1 MNPRIPNSLRFLS
14 MDAVQK
20 ANSGHPGMP
29 MGMADVATI
38 LFTEF
43 LKFDPKDS
51 NWPDRDRFVL
61 SNGHGS
67 MLLYS
72 LLYLL
77 GYPEPSL
84 SDIKRFRQLNS
95 KTPGHPEYKLTTG
108 VETTTGPLA
117 QGLGNAV
124 GMALAERIQNK
135 RFGDEIVNH
144 NTYAF
149 AGDGCL
155 MEGLSHEV
163 LSFAGHMK
171 LNKLIVFFDDN
182 KISIDGPTSLSVSD
196 DIERRIL
203 SYGWEY
209 IKVDGHNHNGIRK
222 AITKARKSKKPSMIA
237 CRTKIGFGSPNKEGS
252 EKCHGAALG
261 DDEVRNT
268 RLNLNWN
275 YKPFE
280 VPRDVLNFWRK
291 SGKRSHKLKLRWE
304 SKLKSNILKKE
315 FKRSLR
321 NLYTRSFIS
330 NIYKEFNNKNNK
342 IEKISTRKSS
352 EKVLEVLIPKIPE
365 LIGGSADLTLSNN
378 TKIKSMSQITSKNY
392 SGNYIHYGVRE
403 HGMASIMNGLSV
415 HKGVIPYGGTF
426 LIFSDYCRPSIR
438 LSAMMK
444 LKVIYIMTHDSIGL
458 GEDGTTHQPVE
469 HLLTLRAIPNLYVYR
484 PCDLHETLDCWID
497 ALTSEQT
504 SIIALSRQD
513 LQVLTKP
520 SLIKDKNMSGDSA
533 RIIFGSRV
541 NKDITIIASGSEV
554 EIAVSAATEMLK
566 KKVRATVVSM
576 PCVEKFLEEPASFK
590 NKILGSGLL
599 IIVEAGLSLGWRT
612 FFDDLSNVVS
622 VESFGSSAPK
632 DQLYNHFNITKENII
647 SKAYKLIG
655 R

>member
-1 MNPRIPNSLRFLS
+1 
-14 MDAVQK
+14 
-20 ANSGHPGMP
+20 
-29 MGMADVATI
+29 
-38 LFTEF
+38 
-43 LKFDPKDS
+43 
-51 NWPDRDRFVL
+51 
-61 SNGHGS
+61 
-67 MLLYS
+67 
-72 LLYLL
+72 
-77 GYPEPSL
+77 
-84 SDIKRFRQLNS
+84 
-95 KTPGHPEYKLTTG
+95 
-108 VETTTGPLA
+108 
-117 QGLGNAV
+117 
-124 GMALAERIQNK
+124 
-135 RFGDEIVNH
+135 
-144 NTYAF
+144 
-149 AGDGCL
+149 
-155 MEGLSHEV
+155 
-163 LSFAGHMK
+163 
-171 LNKLIVFFDDN
+171 
-182 KISIDGPTSLSVSD
+182 
-196 DIERRIL
+196 
-203 SYGWEY
+203 
-209 IKVDGHNHNGIRK
+209 
-222 AITKARKSKKPSMIA
+222 MIA

-612 FFDDLSNVVS
+612 FFDDLSNVVT